1 MRTGRTVFCA
11 GKAWFMQG
19 HPDVQ
24 AAFAV
29 GLLSGAVPDGVTARN
44 PDEVQRRFNV
54 YRNNVS
60 HSLTAALATK
70 FPVIARLVGDAFF
83 AQMARV
89 FADTHRPQSPVLMLW
104 GDAFPDFLAQ
114 FPPLA
119 GFPYMADVARIEVA
133 RGVAYHA
140 ADMTP
145 MTAQALQA
153 LAAAG
158 GDDTLPLHPS
168 VQVLVSDHP
177 VVTLWRSHQPGQ
189 TPVNLSGLGPECA
202 LILRDRALDVA
213 VHAISRGDATMIAAL
228 QTGATLLDAAGRAT
242 ANEPAHDPS
251 PLLALMFQTGA
262 LIAAQT
268 TEIAS
273 E

>member
-1 MRTGRTVFCA
+1 MWIGRTAFCT

-19 HPDVQ
+19 RPDVQ
-24 AAFAV
+24 AAFAA
-29 GLLSGAVPDGVTARN
+29 GLVSGAVPDGVTARN
-44 PDEVQRRFNV
+44 PDEVQRCYNV

-60 HSLTAALATK
+60 YSLTAALATK

-89 FADTHRPQSPVLMLW
+89 FTDTHRPQTPILMLW

-114 FPPLA
+114 FPLLA

-133 RGVAYHA
+133 RSVAYHA
-140 ADMTP
+140 ADVTP

-158 GDDTLPLHPS
+158 GDRPLPLHPS
-168 VQVLVSDHP
+168 VQVVVSDHP
-177 VVTLWRSHQPGQ
+177 VVTLWQSHQPGQ
-189 TPVNLSGLGPECA
+189 TPVNLSGLGPETA

-213 VHAISRGDATMIAAL
+213 VHAIGRGDATMIAAL
-228 QTGATLLDAAGRAT
+228 QTGATLLDAAGRA
-242 ANEPAHDPS
+242 AADEPAHDPS
-251 PLLALMFQTGA
+251 RLLALLFQTGA
-262 LIAAQT
+262 LVASQA
-268 TEIAS
+268 TENVS